1 MGFLKPSTRSS
12 AFFSTIDALFAQSL
26 NSCSL
31 IEVHV
36 NCSRP
41 PRQPSLM
48 RTYRHGGEV
57 RKNKMFNDPKAA
69 WSKKLRKEKMV
80 GLDKRR
86 NEKLSI
92 PEKIVFLETLANRL
106 NS

>member
-1 MGFLKPSTRSS
+1 M
-12 AFFSTIDALFAQSL
+12 
-26 NSCSL
+26 
-31 IEVHV
+31 

>member
-1 MGFLKPSTRSS
+1 MLSST
-12 AFFSTIDALFAQSL
+12 AAAIFDAHLPAW
-26 NSCSL
+26 
-31 IEVHV
+31 
-36 NCSRP
+36 
-41 PRQPSLM
+41 
-48 RTYRHGGEV
+48 GEV